1 MNQIYIRVNQ
11 LATSLHKPGRLPL
24 SPTTIWRMVKRG
36 EFPAPIKLSEKCT
49 AWKLADI
56 EAWEKQREASI

>member
-1 MNQIYIRVNQ
+1 
-11 LATSLHKPGRLPL
+11 
-24 SPTTIWRMVKRG
+24 MVKRG